1 MTPTTTGAALL
12 AAVLTGA
19 GIALTAPAAAAAPGC
34 GDAELIMAR
43 GTDYSQPVAAT
54 WASVDDPTVGRPLD
68 AAVRGARP
76 ELHFTLYNVSYPADT
91 TGPRSRA
98 IGAVDL
104 VAHLVVRAAECP
116 ATRFVLA
123 GYSQGAEVVSN
134 ALGMGSD
141 DFPATAVVPPPLAPR
156 IAALLL
162 FASPIH
168 VYNTAIPEPYAARTA
183 QYCVPQDPVCNPASA
198 LPPDAGYGAHTR
210 YGEAVTAAAVFA
222 AERL

>member
-1 MTPTTTGAALL
+1 MTSTTAALL
-12 AAVLTGA
+12 AAALTGA

-34 GDAELIMAR
+34 GDAELVMAR
-43 GTDYSQPVAAT
+43 GTDYSRPVAES

-68 AAVRGARP
+68 AAVRAARP
-76 ELHFTLYNVSYPADT
+76 DLNWTLYNVSYPADT

-104 VAHLVVRAAECP
+104 VAHLVLRSVECP

-123 GYSQGAEVVSN
+123 GYSQGGEVLSN
-134 ALGMGSD
+134 AIGMGSD
-141 DFPATAVVPPPLAPR
+141 DFPATAVIPAPLAPR

-210 YGEAVTAAAVFA
+210 YGEAVTAAAAFA
-222 AERL
+222 AGRL

>member
-1 MTPTTTGAALL
+1 MTSTTGAALL
-12 AAVLTGA
+12 AAALTGA
-19 GIALTAPAAAAAPGC
+19 GLALTAPVAAAGPGC
-34 GDAELIMAR
+34 GDAELVMVR
-43 GTDYSQPVAAT
+43 GTDFSQPIAAT

-68 AAVRGARP
+68 AAVRTASP
-76 ELHFTLYNVSYPADT
+76 ELDWALYNVSYPADT
-91 TGPRSRA
+91 TGPRSRV

-104 VAHLVVRAAECP
+104 VAHLVLRSAECP
-116 ATRFVLA
+116 GTRFVLA
-123 GYSQGAEVVSN
+123 GYSQGGEVVSN

-141 DFPATAVVPPPLAPR
+141 DFPATAVIPPALAPR
-156 IAALLL
+156 IAAILL

-210 YGEAVTAAAVFA
+210 YGEAVTAAAAFA
-222 AERL
+222 ADRL